1 MMIEISIKQSVNH
14 DVGVNLDDVDD
25 DDNHGNDDDWS
36 PDKSKM
42 MPFRRGFIFSIVRW
56 GQCRQCNSSR
66 PPNVLYFV
74 KSNLGHEGNFSL
86 FYDG

>member
-42 MPFRRGFIFSIVRW
+42 MPFRRGFIFSIV
-56 GQCRQCNSSR
+56 
-66 PPNVLYFV
+66 
-74 KSNLGHEGNFSL
+74 
-86 FYDG
+86 

>member
-1 MMIEISIKQSVNH
+1 MMLEISIKHSDNHGVGDNH
-14 DVGVNLDDVDD
+14 DPDDD
-25 DDNHGNDDDWS
+25 DDNHDNDDDRS

>member
-1 MMIEISIKQSVNH
+1 MTLERSIKQSDNRGVGNNH
-14 DVGVNLDDVDD
+14 DNDD
-25 DDNHGNDDDWS
+25 DDEYHDNDDDGS